1 MAIEQSLDQQVV
13 ALHRRAQVALG
24 RGAYKEAHQCCA
36 RILSLEPGHADA
48 HFLMGMIAFAQHQ
61 VAKALALIDRAIAR
75 VPDKAEYLARR
86 AQCLALMKRDQE
98 ALESAER
105 ALALDPTDA
114 LTLDTIGVVMSRVGA
129 HERGIEALQRA
140 VSLAPEKSQ
149 YHFNLASSRLFLGE
163 FEQAAESYEAAIAA
177 KPDFFRAHWALSDLV
192 KATPERNH
200 IDRLKQCLE
209 TTASDTDGSLYLCH
223 ALAKECEDLGEDT
236 KALEYLSRGN
246 ARKRKEIGY
255 SIDQDR
261 SLFEA
266 VERVCDASF
275 VERAADGCPTE
286 EPIFVVGMP
295 RTGTTLVERILTSHS
310 SVFSAGELQAF
321 GLALKR
327 ASRSASNH
335 ILDADTVEQGAKLN
349 FEELGQRYLAS
360 TRPAT
365 GRTAH
370 FVDKMPMNF
379 FYIGFI
385 HRALPNARI
394 VCLRRR
400 PMDTCLSNLRQLFRL
415 NHSYYNYAY
424 DLSDIAEYYILFD
437 RLMAHWE
444 RVLPGR
450 VLQLR
455 YEDLVA
461 DQEAQ
466 SRRLLEFC
474 GLEWE
479 DACLRFHEN
488 KSPIAT
494 ASAVQ
499 ARQPIYSGSMDRWK
513 RYGEQ
518 LDPLRNQLEAAG
530 IEIE

>member
-1 MAIEQSLDQQVV
+1 MAENEATAPDGAEVE
-13 ALHRRAQVALG
+13 AKEETAKAAPKKRASRKTSAATTS
-24 RGAYKEAHQCCA
+24 RAKAGAKKPPAA
-36 RILSLEPGHADA
+36 KAKKADA
-48 HFLMGMIAFAQHQ
+48 DAEKAP
-61 VAKALALIDRAIAR
+61 AKKPAAKKAPAK
-75 VPDKAEYLARR
+75 KAEPVIVA
-86 AQCLALMKRDQE
+86 
-98 ALESAER
+98 SA
-105 ALALDPTDA
+105 
-114 LTLDTIGVVMSRVGA
+114 
-129 HERGIEALQRA
+129 
-140 VSLAPEKSQ
+140 K
-149 YHFNLASSRLFLGE
+149 SRL
-163 FEQAAESYEAAIAA
+163 EQLYIDE
-177 KPDFFRAHWALSDLV
+177 V
-192 KATPERNH
+192 KATLERNH
-200 IDRLKQCLE
+200 IERLKQCLE

-223 ALAKECEDLGEDT
+223 ALAKEYEDLGDDT
-236 KALEYLSRGN
+236 KALDYLSRGN

-266 VERVCDASF
+266 VERVCDRSF
-275 VERAADGCPTE
+275 VERAAGGCLTE
-286 EPIFVVGMP
+286 EPLFVVGMP

-385 HRALPNARI
+385 QRALPNARI
-394 VCLRRR
+394 VCLRRH

-437 RLMAHWE
+437 RLMAHWD
-444 RVLPGR
+444 RALPGR
-450 VLQLR
+450 VLQLH

-466 SRRLLEFC
+466 SRQLLEFC

-499 ARQPIYSGSMDRWK
+499 ARQPIYAGSMDRWK
-513 RYGEQ
+513 RYGER
-518 LDPLRNQLEAAG
+518 LDPLRKQLEAAG